1 MARLRGIRAV
11 LLDYGN
17 TLAHPA
23 EPFDEM
29 WARVARE
36 RGLVLDPRRL
46 AEARAEADRL
56 FEIAIFEHVGRTS
69 EFWRRYHDVLIGKLE
84 VRDPDGLFAAAV
96 QGAFDRPD
104 VMRLYP
110 EVPEVLRALRS
121 LGLHV
126 GVVSNN
132 TDEIHGRLRDLG
144 VNALFDAVTFSQ
156 EAGANKP
163 ARPIFDLA
171 LRRAGCAPSE
181 AMHVGDAYEADILGA
196 RGAGITPVL
205 VDREDRHPDADCL
218 RVRDLRGIEPLIVS
232 QRARG

>member
-1 MARLRGIRAV
+1 MVRVQGIRAV
-11 LLDYGN
+11 FFDYGN
-17 TLAHPA
+17 TLAHAA

-56 FEIAIFEHVGRTS
+56 FEAAIFEHVGQTP
-69 EFWRRYHDVLIGKLE
+69 EFWRRYDAVLIGKLG
-84 VRDPDGLFAAAV
+84 VSDPDGLFAAAV
-96 QGAFDRPD
+96 QTAFDRPD

-144 VNALFDAVTFSQ
+144 VDALFDAVTYSQ

-163 ARPIFDLA
+163 SRPIFDLA
-171 LRRAGCAPSE
+171 LRRAGCEPSE
-181 AMHVGDAYEADILGA
+181 TVHVGDAYESDVLGA
-196 RGAGITPVL
+196 RAAGITPVL
-205 VDREDRHPDADCL
+205 VDRADRRPDADCL
-218 RVRDLRGIEPLIVS
+218 RVRDLRGVPDLL
-232 QRARG
+232 G